1 MLEPGWHA
9 AVHPAQRH
17 VWARQDLP
25 WGAPALAPGCRGL
38 CGVAMPLPLQTV
50 SGGHGETG
58 ELRCPCVRSAPG
70 PPLPPAWPARQRGL
84 TRVRAFR
91 RGRGWPGRDVAF
103 CGALRD
109 NQCLFLVL
117 GRRFWAGV
125 GRSSSLGSAG
135 CLPAPTLPA
144 LVRWALSPAGCR
156 AGPVTPPAR
165 RRVRAPS
172 RGSPPPEAVSA
183 AAGPRA
189 APRTPRSLG
198 PLVGGVAGAS

>member
-1 MLEPGWHA
+1 MGGAGPGPGLPRALWSCHA
-9 AVHPAQRH
+9 ASFTDSV
-17 VWARQDLP
+17 
-25 WGAPALAPGCRGL
+25 RGTRRDR
-38 CGVAMPLPLQTV
+38 GTALPL
-50 SGGHGETG
+50 
-58 ELRCPCVRSAPG
+58 RARRPWSAPG

-144 LVRWALSPAGCR
+144 LVRWALSPARCR

-189 APRTPRSLG
+189 APRTPARSDHR
-198 PLVGGVAGAS
+198 GGVAGAS